1 MDKFNHRWV
10 TYIVT
15 AKITPLVDTMTYFLN
30 VYKEY
35 DIWYAKVKQE
45 VYILQYVND
54 CDVYE

>member
-30 VYKEY
+30 VYKAF
-35 DIWYAKVKQE
+35 DSWHAKVKQE